1 MNKVISR
8 ICRPSRHIGQNR
20 YNKAG
25 FLLVSAL
32 LSALLSSLATTGFAQ
47 TTGTGV
53 SQADKDK
60 AISRSLIAI
69 DKGCVTAAVIVKNQL
84 IEKQNNKFNLLSTLE
99 DLKISQ
105 MAFIQKSTLTA
116 YLVFIDSLE
125 PAEVNPALM
134 SSQYML
140 NCLSFVR
147 H

>member
-1 MNKVISR
+1 MV
-8 ICRPSRHIGQNR
+8 G
-20 YNKAG
+20 A
-25 FLLVSAL
+25 FLSCLAPTEF
-32 LSALLSSLATTGFAQ
+32 ALATGAV
-47 TTGTGV
+47 V

-60 AISRSLIAI
+60 AISKSVIAI
-69 DKGCVTAAVIVKNQL
+69 DKGCVAAAAVIVKNQL

-105 MAFIQKSTLTA
+105 MAFIQKSTLSA

-125 PAEVNPALM
+125 PAEINPALM